1 MTYLNNKQTK
11 DCCGCK
17 ACYEIC
23 NHNAIVM
30 KTDALGFAYPEIDEN
45 KCTHCNLCRSV
56 CPFENGD
63 NVKFDSEKSVS
74 VVAVHKDSEVCFN
87 SSSGGAYSCLCEVLD
102 YGNTYFAGVTI
113 DENFKV
119 YHDIS
124 EDYKIFRKSKYV
136 MSDTNG
142 IFKKVKACLEEGKR
156 VVFSSSP
163 CQVAALKLFLR
174 KDYENLITVDVV
186 CRGAPSQKLFDE
198 CLKYTEKE
206 ENNKIIKYIFKNKKP
221 VNGKINCRS
230 CEILFEN
237 GKSVCRDSKSDLYL
251 KFFNSYLCK
260 RESCNSCN
268 FYTPDRVGDI
278 TLMDA
283 WHIEKI
289 YPELNP
295 LEGVSAIMFNSDKVK
310 NILDEMKKE
319 MNTYDIS
326 TQKLIELNRTL
337 RIAGPHN
344 THRNLFIK
352 NYLKGKDLRKNIESS
367 LKKSLNYAKIMAI
380 KKKIFHK

>member
-1 MTYLNNKQTK
+1 MTYLNNRQKK

-17 ACYEIC
+17 VCFEIC
-23 NHNAIVM
+23 KFSAITM
-30 KTDALGFAYPEIDEN
+30 KTDELGFVYPEIDEN
-45 KCTHCNLCRSV
+45 KCTNCNMCRKV

-63 NVKFDSEKSVS
+63 SVKNDSEKSVS
-74 VVAVHKDSEVCFN
+74 IVAVHKDKDVCFN
-87 SSSGGAYSCLCEVLD
+87 SSSGGAYTSICSILD
-102 YGNTYFAGVTI
+102 DDETYFAGVTI
-113 DENFKV
+113 DDEFKV
-119 YHDIS
+119 FHEIS
-124 EDYKIFRKSKYV
+124 DDYKMFRKSKYV

-142 IFKKVKACLEEGKR
+142 IFSKVKSKLDEGKK

-163 CQVAALKLFLR
+163 CQVAALKLFL
-174 KDYENLITVDVV
+174 KKEYENLITIDVV

-198 CLKYTEKE
+198 CLEYTQKE
-206 ENNKIIKYIFKNKKP
+206 ENSKIDKYIFKNKKT

-230 CEILFEN
+230 CEIIFEN
-237 GKSVCRDSKSDLYL
+237 GKNVCRDSKTDLYL

-260 RESCNSCN
+260 RESCGSCN

-295 LEGVSAIMFNSDKVK
+295 LEGISAIMFNSDKVTFL
-310 NILDEMKKE
+310 LDEIKKQ
-319 MNTYDIS
+319 MNTYEIS

-344 THRNLFIK
+344 THRSLFIK
-352 NYLKGKDLRKNIESS
+352 NYLKGRDLKKNIESS
-367 LKKSLNYAKIMAI
+367 LKKSLNYAKIRAI
-380 KKKIFHK
+380 KKKIFHI